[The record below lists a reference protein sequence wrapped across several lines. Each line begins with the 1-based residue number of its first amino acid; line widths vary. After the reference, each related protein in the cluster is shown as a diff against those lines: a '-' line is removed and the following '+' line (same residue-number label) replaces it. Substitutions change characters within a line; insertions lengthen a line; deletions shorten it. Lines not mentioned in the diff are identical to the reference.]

1 MGLNLKQKLN
11 VIQTKLKA
19 PKSQYNDFGKYYY
32 RSCEDILESVKPLLG
47 ETGTTL
53 VLSDEAVAVGNRVYI
68 KAKAMLLDG
77 EIDDYIEA
85 TAFAREDEVK
95 KGMDGSQ
102 ISGSASSYARKY
114 ALNGLFA
121 IDDTKDADGLNDEKE
136 PPKTPVKPKVPVKA
150 KKQDDVPFP
159 EIPSETKSEKLL
171 KALGGDADRF
181 NAAQEWIN
189 KQCGEK
195 TDIDELSDADFAY
208 LLSKIKK

>member
-150 KKQDDVPFP
+150 KKQDDMPFP
-159 EIPSETKSEKLL
+159 EVPPETKSEKLL
-171 KALGGDADRF
+171 KALGGDTDRF
-181 NAAQEWIN
+181 KAAQEWIN

-195 TDIDELSDADFAY
+195 TDIDELSDADFSY
-208 LLSKIKK
+208 VLSKIKK

>member
-1 MGLNLKQKLN
+1 MEMNLKQKLN
-11 VIQTKLKA
+11 VIQAKLKT

-85 TAFAREDEVK
+85 TAFAREAETVK
-95 KGMDGSQ
+95 GQQDAQ
-102 ISGSASSYARKY
+102 ITGSASSYARKY

-150 KKQDDVPFP
+150 KKQDDIPFP
-159 EIPSETKSEKLL
+159 EVPPETKSEKLL

-181 NAAQEWIN
+181 KAAQEWIN

-195 TDIDELSDADFAY
+195 TDIDELSDADFSY